1 MQKSNPFHVMRPRRF
16 CLRFCFMSY
25 RLCRLLRTSL
35 FPFAVLPMPLPEAT
49 KPLRRL
55 NDFSA

>member
-1 MQKSNPFHVMRPRRF
+1 MRKSNPFHVMRPR
-16 CLRFCFMSY
+16 RFCFMSY

-35 FPFAVLPMPLPEAT
+35 FPLAVLPIPLPEAT